1 MTNHSTSRRPA
12 ATIDGLLRQ
21 LQERR
26 LSRRGFVR
34 SAVLLGLSAGAA
46 ELLSACAVD
55 QTAPGIPTPTYS
67 APSARA
73 TTATAPGRTRSES
86 QPTQKTVRLAMSSST
101 TDQVNRLMYSVIT
114 DARLFFHRKAPCAAG
129 SAKARVSHGPAARI
143 LGLRAHRARQA

>member
-1 MTNHSTSRRPA
+1 MTNHSTCSKPA

-55 QTAPGIPTPTYS
+55 QTAPGIPTPTYA

-73 TTATAPGRTRSES
+73 TTVVEHIDLEKQSSIGVPNPKELPTYVPPPAPTPVPGR
-86 QPTQKTVRLAMSSST
+86 ST
-101 TDQVNRLMYSVIT
+101 
-114 DARLFFHRKAPCAAG
+114 ARTSPPSGCP
-129 SAKARVSHGPAARI
+129 STWARPSGCTA
-143 LGLRAHRARQA
+143 